1 MHTAA
6 VSLFEGSSSD
16 QMKFLKNQSPE
27 TTTRAAALSVIYCFF
42 VKKCNEILF
51 HLIHILRNKD
61 YLVVPSVVVE
71 TAFLWYLE
79 DDLLQW
85 LQIWPYQ
92 FSQAEE
98 ASKRI
103 SAPGHFLF
111 QQIVTV
117 VLEDTCSETFSKI
130 DRSIWKGSRTPL

>member
-71 TAFLWYLE
+71 TAFL
-79 DDLLQW
+79 
-85 LQIWPYQ
+85 
-92 FSQAEE
+92 
-98 ASKRI
+98 
-103 SAPGHFLF
+103 
-111 QQIVTV
+111 
-117 VLEDTCSETFSKI
+117 
-130 DRSIWKGSRTPL
+130 